1 MAENEA
7 LKKQLKEN
15 GISIEHFTDTEK
27 LFLISNIDPYFA
39 DVSVLESSD
48 DLRVSTDDISAIA
61 QRYISSTV
69 SVLINY
75 NLIFNSFKP
84 AIIIKVSHER

>member
-1 MAENEA
+1 MKAENEA

-15 GISIEHFTDTEK
+15 GISVEHFTDTEK
-27 LFLISNIDPYFA
+27 LFLISNIDPHFV

-61 QRYISSTV
+61 QRYVSSAMSV
-69 SVLINY
+69 SMNY
-75 NLIFNSFKP
+75 NFNF
-84 AIIIKVSHER
+84 